1 MTQCVSVYSALYS
14 DFRPYTAT
22 FYTAKYTANCSKSL
36 PVGRSAARP
45 EMSEH
50 HRHLPRQARA
60 VLVARTLA
68 AFDEHGWDSLPRSKT
83 SPKKAIFRLYTATF
97 YTAKYTAKNRCIAL
111 YTDTHCV
118 TALQSYTAI
127 QRDTTLYSIQLYSAI
142 HYTTSTTPL
151 CARRAHHRPH
161 DLNRL
166 PLSVSRPV
174 RARGP
179 LCTNRLHARASAR
192 GNQGQ
197 APS

>member
-127 QRDTTLYSIQLYSAI
+127 QRYTLYSYTALYTIQPLQHPSDP
-142 HYTTSTTPL
+142 HPHTHTHTPEE
-151 CARRAHHRPH
+151 
-161 DLNRL
+161 
-166 PLSVSRPV
+166 
-174 RARGP
+174 RGAFSM
-179 LCTNRLHARASAR
+179 H
-192 GNQGQ
+192 
-197 APS
+197 

>member
-60 VLVARTLA
+60 VLVACTLA

-151 CARRAHHRPH
+151 WWSRAE
-161 DLNRL
+161 
-166 PLSVSRPV
+166 
-174 RARGP
+174 RAAGSPRGP
-179 LCTNRLHARASAR
+179 HAAIT
-192 GNQGQ
+192 
-197 APS
+197 APSVEHVWHVRG

>member
-60 VLVARTLA
+60 ILVARTLA
-68 AFDEHGWDSLPRSKT
+68 AYDEHGWDSLPRSKT
-83 SPKKAIFRLYTATF
+83 SPNKAIFRLYTATF

-151 CARRAHHRPH
+151 WLLLSDDFIEGVYAAKGDHH
-161 DLNRL
+161 
-166 PLSVSRPV
+166 
-174 RARGP
+174 
-179 LCTNRLHARASAR
+179 SA
-192 GNQGQ
+192 
-197 APS
+197 AKA